1 MIRSSQNTSGKTP
14 KRRLAYG
21 TLVAVGFGIVLLQT
35 APNIRDALTPA
46 RTAASDQQVSNGGGN
61 WFARITGQ
69 TARNAR
75 IRELEAD
82 VRELQHWRAAA
93 ITMAERM
100 EAYERILNVQG
111 EPPANGFT
119 ARIISESNGPFA
131 DTLLAN
137 AGQNQGIEEG
147 FIAVNE
153 GGLVGRVIQLGNRSS
168 RILMVTD
175 FNSRIPVMG
184 ETSGVRAI
192 LYGGRDGIGA
202 LQDRP
207 ELDPFVAGERIL
219 TTGEGGV
226 FPRGILA
233 GYAEMRGK
241 NWRVDYAMNRGT
253 AGFVRLLPPLLI
265 AKPEDAP
272 VLPDANVDSRLA
284 GQ

>member
-1 MIRSSQNTSGKTP
+1 M
-14 KRRLAYG
+14 
-21 TLVAVGFGIVLLQT
+21 
-35 APNIRDALTPA
+35 
-46 RTAASDQQVSNGGGN
+46 
-61 WFARITGQ
+61 
-69 TARNAR
+69 
-75 IRELEAD
+75 
-82 VRELQHWRAAA
+82 
-93 ITMAERM
+93 
-100 EAYERILNVQG
+100 
-111 EPPANGFT
+111 
-119 ARIISESNGPFA
+119 
-131 DTLLAN
+131 
-137 AGQNQGIEEG
+137 
-147 FIAVNE
+147 
-153 GGLVGRVIQLGNRSS
+153 
-168 RILMVTD
+168 
-175 FNSRIPVMG
+175 
-184 ETSGVRAI
+184 RAI

-272 VLPDANVDSRLA
+272 VLPEANVDSRLA